1 MAYTKQDWVNGDAT
15 KPVSATRLNHIEDGI
30 EAAHELAEGGS
41 VDLATQTELDAV
53 NTALDAR
60 LDTLEARVP
69 AADMA
74 TQAELNSAVAL
85 KPNLYVQDTQPSGA
99 PVGSLWAETSGGVV
113 VGLHVLVA

>member
-30 EAAHELAEGGS
+30 EAAHDLAEAGGG
-41 VDLATQTELDAV
+41 ATG
-53 NTALDAR
+53 TAGGVL
-60 LDTLEARVP
+60 TGTYP
-69 AADMA
+69 NPTFAADMA

-85 KPNLYVQDTQPSGA
+85 KPNLYVQDTQPSGV